1 MLKVKHKKHNK
12 KVNIYTFFFFLKK
25 KQTIKT
31 SIKKLTQINN
41 KTIRI

>member
-12 KVNIYTFFFFLKK
+12 KVNIYTFFFFKK

>member
-25 KQTIKT
+25 KTNYKNIYKKT
-31 SIKKLTQINN
+31 NTDQ
-41 KTIRI
+41 